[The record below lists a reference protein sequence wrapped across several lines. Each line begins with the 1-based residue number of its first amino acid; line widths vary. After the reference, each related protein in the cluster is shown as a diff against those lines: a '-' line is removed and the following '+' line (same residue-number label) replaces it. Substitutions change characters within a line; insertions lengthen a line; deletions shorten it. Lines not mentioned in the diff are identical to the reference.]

1 LEGFNIKSFIFDK
14 KVIFLQVL
22 LILFAMAVFDKDVKL
37 VFISLLVYVLVLL
50 SFIDYK
56 YKAVPDYLL
65 LSVLFIAPFVSDN
78 MLQFIQ
84 NGFMFAGG
92 FVILNFVVTF
102 YIQNIKARVTKNEL
116 LKSQTAL
123 GEGDIPIIA
132 MMGGIL
138 GIKYALLAI
147 VVASCIALVHSV
159 YNKIKK
165 EDETPFIPYL
175 VTGFLVVFFMVDYI
189 KLEWVLE

>member
-1 LEGFNIKSFIFDK
+1 MIYIL
-14 KVIFLQVL
+14 VL
-22 LILFAMAVFDKDVKL
+22 LI
-37 VFISLLVYVLVLL
+37 
-50 SFIDYK
+50 FIDYK

-65 LSVLFIAPFVSDN
+65 LSVIFVAPFVSES
-78 MLQFIQ
+78 MLHFFQ

-102 YIQNIKARVTKNEL
+102 YIQNIKSRITKNEL
-116 LKSQTAL
+116 LKNQTAL

-132 MMGGIL
+132 MIGGVL

-147 VVASCIALVHSV
+147 IVASCIALVHSV

-165 EDETPFIPYL
+165 EEETPFIPYL
-175 VTGFLVVFFMVDYI
+175 VMGFLAVFFMFDYI
-189 KLEWVLE
+189 KLEWVIE